1 MGEAAREEQRQQANI
16 RERERTKQVRNQ
28 NDKSHEVNGCPCHKA
43 MFWEHQNIFILSQ
56 LNVGFT
62 VLRDIIPTLACDKLS
77 KIQTLRLAALYIR
90 YS

>member
-1 MGEAAREEQRQQANI
+1 MTLSTLFCDKIFTVYI
-16 RERERTKQVRNQ
+16 RKFHFV
-28 NDKSHEVNGCPCHKA
+28 
-43 MFWEHQNIFILSQ
+43 LSQ

-90 YS
+90 YSGNWLIGHTCWRKKITPV